1 MASMRKQTKANFV
14 AAGAALAVAA
24 LAGAAHADEAGC
36 KALMGRAYPA
46 SVMSLPQTG
55 ARITKA
61 DWTPAR
67 ANFQAYC
74 KVAASVAP
82 VDPKAPPVL
91 VAVNLPDQWN
101 KKAVQWGGGGLNG
114 TLVEG
119 TNLLRDA
126 PPGSQPLAK
135 GYVTLGTDGGHPNAK
150 PEIGIFFLN
159 QEAVFNNAYGAN
171 KKGHD
176 LALAIVNDYYQAK
189 PDKFYFFGG
198 SEGGR
203 QAMIAVQKYPQDY
216 DGVVAVVPALQT
228 TGNNVAKYNAWL
240 ATLGDGWLNEAQ
252 IKLLDA
258 ETSKQCDNLDG
269 VADGV
274 ISKYRSCLAVFK
286 FDPIRCKAGPA
297 DTCLTDKQISAVQT
311 WRHPYSWGFP
321 LKNGYTGLPGW
332 SVGGEAL
339 PGSAISWITLEERQ
353 DPNSPGTE
361 INASQFI
368 RYYVMRDGAHRGPV
382 NLKDPAIR
390 ARLQEYSEIA
400 DQNNP
405 DLTPFFARGGK
416 LIIKENTAD
425 YAIGPEGNF
434 VYFEKVKAKMGAAK
448 VNQFIRFYVNPGV
461 NHGGSGTRS
470 DGSAIPDK
478 VDLFG
483 EMVQWAE
490 TGKAPGPLTVTAYKD
505 GNATATKPL
514 CQYPLYPRYKGTG
527 DKDSAASFSCVA
539 H

>member
-1 MASMRKQTKANFV
+1 MSTRIGTV
-14 AAGAALAVAA
+14 AAVALAMAA
-24 LAGAAHADEAGC
+24 ITGAAHASEADC
-36 KALMGRAYPA
+36 KALVGRSYPA
-46 SVMSLPQTG
+46 STMSLPQTG
-55 ARITKA
+55 ANITKA
-61 DWTPAR
+61 DWIAAR

-74 KVAASVAP
+74 KVQASVSP

-101 KKAVQWGGGGLNG
+101 RKAVQWGGGGLNG
-114 TLVEG
+114 NMVEA

-126 PPGSQPLAK
+126 PPNSQPLAK

-176 LALAIVNDYYQAK
+176 LALAIVNDYYQGK

-203 QAMIAVQKYPQDY
+203 QAMAAVQKYPQDY
-216 DGVVAVVPALQT
+216 DGVVAVVPALQS
-228 TGNNVAKYNAWL
+228 TGNFVAKYNAWL
-240 ATLGDGWLNEAQ
+240 ATHGDGWLNEAQ

-258 ETSKQCDNLDG
+258 ETSRQCDRLDSI
-269 VADGV
+269 ADGV
-274 ISKYRSCLAVFK
+274 ISKYRACLGIFK
-286 FDPIRCKAGPA
+286 FDPIRCKTGPA
-297 DTCLTDKQISAVQT
+297 DTCLTDKQIGAVQT
-311 WRHPYSWGFP
+311 WRHPYDWGFP
-321 LKNGYTGLPGW
+321 LKNGYTSLPGW

-353 DPNSPGTE
+353 DASSPGTE
-361 INASQFI
+361 INGSQFI
-368 RYYVMRDGAHRGPV
+368 RYYVMRDGQYRGPV

-390 ARLQEYSEIA
+390 ARIQEYSGFT
-400 DQNNP
+400 DQNDA
-405 DLTPFFARGGK
+405 DLTKFFSRGGK

-425 YAIGPEGNF
+425 YAVAPEGNF
-434 VYFEKVKAKMGAAK
+434 AYFESVKRKMGAAK

-461 NHGGSGTRS
+461 GHGGSGTRS

-483 EMVQWAE
+483 EMVQWE
-490 TGKAPGPLTVTAYKD
+490 ESGKPPGELTVAAYRDGKVTAS
-505 GNATATKPL
+505 KPL

-527 DKDSAASFSCVA
+527 DGDVAANYSCVP